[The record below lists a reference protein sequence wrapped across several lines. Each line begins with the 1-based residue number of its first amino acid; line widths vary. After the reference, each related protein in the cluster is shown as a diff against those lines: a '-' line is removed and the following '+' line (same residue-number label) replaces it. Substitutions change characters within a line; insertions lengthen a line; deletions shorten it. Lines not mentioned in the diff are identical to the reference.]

1 MRFISGLF
9 TAFYLLVSSFD
20 RSSQENVLDANAKWE
35 TWKCRGW
42 GPRKIEGP
50 LYSSFC
56 SLLLPHRSHPR
67 VLRVLFSFRV
77 REAVLWTVYFRRVR
91 FTHNNTTQ
99 EYNINIV
106 IWKANRWTS
115 NIRISNEILLQVD
128 SFSSATIR
136 FYGNPFQFFDI
147 FVIFGNL
154 V

>member
-1 MRFISGLF
+1 MRFISRLF
-9 TAFYLLVSSFD
+9 KAFYLLVSSFD
-20 RSSQENVLDANAKWE
+20 RSSQENVLEANGKWE
-35 TWKCRGW
+35 TWEGRGW
-42 GPRKIEGP
+42 GLRKIEGP

-67 VLRVLFSFRV
+67 VLRVLFSFCV
-77 REAVLWTVYFRRVR
+77 REAVNSLFQKSSVY
-91 FTHNNTTQ
+91 TQNTTQ
-99 EYNINIV
+99 EYNINIA

-128 SFSSATIR
+128 SFSSARIR